1 MAKATLVL
9 TDLDLE
15 KGTYQHSLKV
25 EATDN
30 DDGGM
35 SAAHVTARFIQFQ
48 LDHPQFVAQVWAYAE
63 VLIADA
69 ENARIANPDQR
80 PQGVAG
86 RDASND
92 KAEAA

>member
-1 MAKATLVL
+1 MAKATLTL
-9 TDLDLE
+9 TDIDLE
-15 KGTYQHSLKV
+15 AGTYQHSLVV

-48 LDHPQFVAQVWAYAE
+48 LDHPQFVDQVWAFAE
-63 VLIADA
+63 KLVADTA
-69 ENARIANPDQR
+69 QARITNADRR
-80 PQGVAG
+80 PFGVG
-86 RDASND
+86 TLDASND